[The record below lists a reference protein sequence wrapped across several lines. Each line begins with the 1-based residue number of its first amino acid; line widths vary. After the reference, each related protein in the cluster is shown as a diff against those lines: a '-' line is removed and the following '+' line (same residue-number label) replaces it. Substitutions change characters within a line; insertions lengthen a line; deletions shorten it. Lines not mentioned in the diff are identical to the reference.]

1 MHNDT
6 LNLEA
11 LQNVISSLED
21 ALTVVGNSSWF
32 NAQNSAVQNTLIA
45 GVIQNFE
52 FVYEISIKMI
62 KRQLNLESASPSEVD
77 ETDFRNIL
85 RMAAEK
91 GLIANVEAW
100 FTYRKMRNMTSHT
113 YDHAKAQ
120 QVYQGTLAFIS
131 DARNLLKK
139 LEERNV

>member
-11 LQNVISSLED
+11 LQYAISSLED

-32 NAQNSAVQNTLIA
+32 NDQNSAVQNTLIA